1 MFARFCYCTRSTTD
15 PPIISLTAPHKNYNI
30 TISPYNNTHT
40 YTHNTSSL
48 GGRRARADRTFLQPK
63 WNVSTHRIETTDLL
77 VDPATAAAAAA
88 AAGGDSGL
96 AHHHTLT
103 NGSIV
108 DAKTGQTV
116 LTAGSAA
123 AKSHFSSIG
132 ALHLTQEECNEILI
146 KRAIAAGHH
155 QTHTITAADGSHHH
169 ASGGTP
175 SKHLKSV
182 FVTPD
187 PVPPATYSSTHYT
200 LQSDLIPDWS
210 NPTGKYPAYWYI
222 LGSGCFYLVAW
233 LRCNHSFC
241 HCLVGLTLF

>member
-1 MFARFCYCTRSTTD
+1 
-15 PPIISLTAPHKNYNI
+15 
-30 TISPYNNTHT
+30 
-40 YTHNTSSL
+40 
-48 GGRRARADRTFLQPK
+48 
-63 WNVSTHRIETTDLL
+63 

-88 AAGGDSGL
+88 AAGGDPGL

-155 QTHTITAADGSHHH
+155 QTHTITDGSHHH

-182 FVTPD
+182 FVTTPA
-187 PVPPATYSSTHYT
+187 PVHHSSSSTHT
-200 LQSDLIPDWS
+200 LYNQS
-210 NPTGKYPAYWYI
+210 
-222 LGSGCFYLVAW
+222 
-233 LRCNHSFC
+233 
-241 HCLVGLTLF
+241 TLSRLK